1 MTWESEAT
9 REVICFA
16 PLMESSAQIQQGKQA
31 LNLLW
36 QHFSS
41 LEDPRVERGKLHS
54 LHNVLTMAL
63 CAVVG
68 GADEWETV
76 YEFALTHADWLASL
90 LHMPNGVPSKDTF
103 RRVFCALEP
112 RAFEACFRR
121 WVKTLARDL
130 NAQVVAVDGKS
141 VRGALGTGLED
152 TVLHLVHVWASEQK
166 LLLAQMA
173 VEGAPG
179 EVNAIPQLLK
189 LLELKGA
196 VVTVDANGCTA
207 KVAQAIVEA
216 EADYVLALKG
226 NRGPLHE
233 HVQEVFAQVRT
244 AEEKKLQGD
253 SASRSADDA
262 PGQVQVHAD
271 EQQAQQMSHSRSEE
285 AGHGRHEVRS
295 AWALELKLEQAPASA
310 STWVKLRSA
319 VMLLRERTEGGK
331 TTREWHYYISSMPPE
346 AAQLARI
353 IRSHWGVENGL
364 HWSLDVS
371 MNEDSRPI
379 RDHNGA
385 QNFALLSRMALT
397 LLRREKTCKKG
408 VPTKRKKAGW
418 DSGYLA
424 RVLKSAASDI

>member
-1 MTWESEAT
+1 
-9 REVICFA
+9 
-16 PLMESSAQIQQGKQA
+16 MESSAQTQQGKQA

-63 CAVVG
+63 CAVIG

-76 YEFALTHADWLASL
+76 YEFALTHVTWFASL

-112 RAFEACFRR
+112 RAFEECFRR

-166 LLLAQMA
+166 LLLARMA

-179 EVNAIPQLLK
+179 EVNAIPELLK

-216 EADYVLALKG
+216 GADYVLALKG

-253 SASRSADDA
+253 SASRSADDE
-262 PGQVQVHAD
+262 QVQAQVHAD
-271 EQQAQQMSHSRSEE
+271 EQQAQQMSHSRSED

-310 STWVKLRSA
+310 STWVKLNSA

-331 TTREWHYYISSMPPE
+331 TTREWHYFICSMPPQ
-346 AAQLARI
+346 AAQLARV

-418 DSGYLA
+418 DSGYLV

>member
-1 MTWESEAT
+1 
-9 REVICFA
+9 
-16 PLMESSAQIQQGKQA
+16 MESSAQTQQGEQA
-31 LNLLW
+31 LNVLW
-36 QHFSS
+36 QHFSG

-54 LHNVLTMAL
+54 LYNVLTMAL
-63 CAVVG
+63 CAVIG
-68 GADEWETV
+68 GANDWETV
-76 YEFALTHADWLASL
+76 YEFALTHVAWFATL

-121 WVKTLARDL
+121 WVKTLVRDL

-152 TVLHLVHVWASEQK
+152 TALHLVHVWASEQK
-166 LLLAQMA
+166 LLLAQRA

-179 EVNAIPQLLK
+179 EVSAIPELLEV
-189 LLELKGA
+189 LELKGA

-207 KVAQAIVEA
+207 KIAQAIVEA

-244 AEEKKLQGD
+244 AEEKKWQEEQ
-253 SASRSADDA
+253 A
-262 PGQVQVHAD
+262 PGRRVD
-271 EQQAQQMSHSRSEE
+271 EARAGAQEGAEEHQAQQMSHSRSEE

-319 VMLLRERTEGGK
+319 VMLLRERSEGGR
-331 TTREWHYYISSMPPE
+331 TTREWHYYLSSMCPQAE
-346 AAQLARI
+346 QLARV
-353 IRSHWGVENGL
+353 IRSHWGVENDL

-408 VPTKRKKAGW
+408 VPTIRKKAGW
-418 DSGYLA
+418 DSGYLV